1 MTTKR
6 DFTDRFLKSI
16 KPAPEGKRPIIW
28 DAQIRGFG
36 IRITEHCSDDNK
48 GTFVLVV
55 RFPGSLHPA
64 PRAVGNYPAMPLAE
78 ARAIAR
84 EWLEDIRQGVD
95 PKVKAEGRRRQ
106 EEQRRADSFSATF
119 KSYAED
125 RLSAL
130 RTGDVVKSVI
140 RKHVTPRWGDRP
152 ISEIRRTDALEL
164 IRTLRKD
171 MPIGTNQIVA
181 YLKTFGAWL
190 VDQDILEAS
199 PFANV
204 KRPTKETQR
213 DRVLTDVEIRAIWEA
228 CAELGAFGRAFRL
241 MLVSGQRRTECGAM
255 TWAELDRKQALWTL
269 PAARTKA
276 SRSHQIP
283 LSGLALA
290 ILDECPK
297 IGDFVF
303 SSGRSGPARAGGNGE
318 PRPISGWGKAKAA
331 LDKLALG
338 RLRELAEERGEE
350 PPAEFPE
357 WHLHDLRRT
366 AATNLARL
374 GVDRVVISK
383 ILNHSEGGVTAIYD
397 RHRYHSEM
405 RRGLGLWA
413 RRLGEIVSG
422 GDAGGTVV
430 TLAHRA
436 EKA

>member
-6 DFTDRFLKSI
+6 DLTDRFLRSI
-16 KPAPEGKRPIIW
+16 KPAPKGKRPIIW

-36 IRITEHCSDDNK
+36 IRVTEHSRPDDI
-48 GTFVLVV
+48 GSFVLVA
-55 RFPGSLHPA
+55 RFPGSPHPA
-64 PRAVGNYPAMPLAE
+64 PRKIGDYPALSLAA
-78 ARAIAR
+78 AREIAR
-84 EWLEDIRQGVD
+84 EWLEDIRRGID

-119 KSYAED
+119 ESYAED

-171 MPIGTNQIVA
+171 MPIGTNRIVA

-213 DRVLTDVEIRAIWEA
+213 DRVLADREVAAIWQA
-228 CAELGAFGRAFRL
+228 CGELGAFGRAFRF
-241 MLVSGQRRTECGAM
+241 MLATAQRRSECGGL
-255 TWAELDRKQALWTL
+255 TWAELDRQQALWSL
-269 PAARTKA
+269 PSSRTKA
-276 SRSHQIP
+276 ARRHEVP
-283 LSGLALA
+283 LSALALA
-290 ILDECPK
+290 ILDECPR

-303 SSGRSGPARAGGNGE
+303 STGPSGPLRAWGNGE

-331 LDKLALG
+331 LDRLALE
-338 RLRELAEERGEE
+338 RLRALAEERGEE
-350 PPAEFPE
+350 SPAEFPE
-357 WHLHDLRRT
+357 WHLHDLRRSV
-366 AATNLARL
+366 ATNLARL
-374 GVDRVVISK
+374 GVDRVVIAK
-383 ILNHSEGGVTAIYD
+383 ILNHAEGGVTQVYD
-397 RHRYHSEM
+397 RYRYEAEK
-405 RRGLGLWA
+405 RRGLDLWA
-413 RRLGEIVSG
+413 QRLAAIVAG
-422 GDAGGTVV
+422 GDSGNVV
-430 TLAHRA
+430 TLAGRA
-436 EKA
+436 STP